1 MQATVLDVTEQS
13 IYLEVDRQLRFESRY
28 VSATPGG
35 AIVKSSRVNFDLTS
49 DNGAPLVVVNGVDV
63 PIEQSV

>member
-28 VSATPGG
+28 ISATLGG

-63 PIEQSV
+63 PIKHSV